1 MVAARILDMV
11 STRTNYDLVVLAGD
25 IGGTNVNLALIGKK
39 GGTFTL
45 IADRHYKTKEER
57 SLLEPLRRFLAEAK
71 SDFPSFDPDACC
83 ISGAGPVEGGRIAL
97 TNAPWDID
105 GNAVQAEFG
114 IPTRVIN
121 DFTAVSYGVILLD
134 PRNPDQLRR
143 LAHTDGSLPEP
154 RSGVRAVI
162 GAGTGLGVGYVV
174 RVHDRVEAFP
184 SEGGHVTLPVYD
196 ETTRALQA
204 WLAERSGFVPGA
216 EAAVSGMGIAN
227 IMEFLAALRGVKS
240 GLPID
245 ILAQPFEERAVLVAT
260 NAGHDPT
267 CAEAM
272 DIFVKLYARV
282 AADVATTFL
291 PGGGVFLAGGIAAK
305 NEARFTEGDRFMAMF
320 ERSYR
325 DHVRKILAETPVM
338 IVRDYA
344 ISLYGAANA
353 AALAY

>member
-1 MVAARILDMV
+1 MV

-45 IADRHYKTKEER
+45 IADRHYKTKEEK
-57 SLLEPLRRFLAEAK
+57 SLIEPLERFLAEAK
-71 SDFPSFDPDACC
+71 REFPAFAPEACC
-83 ISGAGPVEGGRIAL
+83 ISGAGPVENGKIAL

-105 GNAVQAEFG
+105 GPAVEARFG
-114 IPTRVIN
+114 LPTAVIN

-134 PRNPDQLRR
+134 PKNPDQLRR

-154 RSGVRAVI
+154 RPGVRAVL

-196 ETTRALQA
+196 ELSRALQT
-204 WLAERSGFVPGA
+204 WLAERMGFMPGA
-216 EAAVSGMGIAN
+216 EAAVSGQGIAN
-227 IMEFLAALRGVKS
+227 ILEFLVAHRGVKM
-240 GLPID
+240 GLPLD
-245 ILAQPFEERAVLVAT
+245 ILARPFEERALLVAT
-260 NAGHDPT
+260 NAGTDAV

-272 DIFVKLYARV
+272 DLFVKLYARV
-282 AADVATTFL
+282 AADAAATFL
-291 PGGGVFLAGGIAAK
+291 PAGGVFLAGGIAAK

-325 DHVRKILAETPVM
+325 EHIRKILAATPVM

-353 AALAY
+353 AALSC

>member
-1 MVAARILDMV
+1 MV

-45 IADRHYKTKEER
+45 IADRHYKTKEEK
-57 SLLEPLRRFLAEAK
+57 SLIEPLDRFLSEAGREYPAFK
-71 SDFPSFDPDACC
+71 PEACC
-83 ISGAGPVEGGRIAL
+83 ISGAGPVESGKIAL

-105 GNAVQAEFG
+105 GPAIEAKFG
-114 IPTRVIN
+114 FPTRVIN

-134 PRNPDQLRR
+134 PHNPDQLRR
-143 LAHTDGSLPEP
+143 LAHTDGSLPEARP
-154 RSGVRAVI
+154 GVRAVI

-174 RVHDRVEAFP
+174 RIHDRVEAFP

-196 ETTRALQA
+196 EVSQA
-204 WLAERSGFVPGA
+204 FQSWLGSRMDFMPGA
-216 EAAVSGMGIAN
+216 EAAVSGIGIAN
-227 IMEFLAALRGVKS
+227 ILEFLVEYRKIKV

-245 ILAQPFEERAVLVAT
+245 ILAHPFEERALLAAT
-260 NAGHDPT
+260 NAGSDPI
-267 CAEAM
+267 CAEVM

-282 AADVATTFL
+282 AADAAATFL
-291 PGGGVFLAGGIAAK
+291 PSGGIFLAGGIAAK
-305 NEARFTEGDRFMAMF
+305 NEARFTEGNRFMAMF

-325 DHVRKILAETPVM
+325 DHIRKILAGIPVM
-338 IVRDYA
+338 IVRDYS

-353 AALAY
+353 AALSS